1 MTHRGGVDIVTTTHN
16 GQLPPELLREDGTH
30 ARTEDSHQVVHDS
43 TVVLPGPRGKGW
55 KPTLTHCASPE
66 SWNMHSLVA
75 APRLPCPLC
84 AEPPHGRV
92 LPGRR
97 RTSVHNEDV
106 NADDSNEPKDLLSR
120 RLSSQPDG
128 DDPTAAQ
135 YADDDSGANAG
146 AHESGRAD
154 TFDAAAFDPDATAAF
169 DPIHDAPVEDQ
180 PTAEF
185 DPVSHT
191 GTDAPGGTEPGLE
204 GASAAGAPADGVSSA
219 AGATARPDMFT
230 DEEWALLNGESTAAP
245 AGDAPT
251 KKLTRSERKA
261 AKRAAKVDADRN
273 EMRAAEASMAS
284 RTVEMPVRRRTPLDV
299 IGAIWITIAFPFV
312 ALALA
317 VRAVASGWFLSWTY
331 SWRPGF
337 PDDQYGFTDA
347 DRLHYGSYTVDYLF
361 NLATE
366 RYLSDVVLPDGTPVF
381 TSGEIAHMAD
391 VKTLIGIL
399 TLVAVIGAIGIIV
412 FGLYKSRR
420 GGSGIRGSL
429 RAGPIVTLVLFA
441 ALTVLAVIGWDQFF
455 TGFHNVFFAD
465 GTWTF
470 YMDDSL
476 IRLFPPQFWV
486 DAGIAI
492 AVIIL
497 ALCIFAFCMSFVGR
511 KRRAVQ

>member
-1 MTHRGGVDIVTTTHN
+1 M
-16 GQLPPELLREDGTH
+16 
-30 ARTEDSHQVVHDS
+30 
-43 TVVLPGPRGKGW
+43 
-55 KPTLTHCASPE
+55 
-66 SWNMHSLVA
+66 
-75 APRLPCPLC
+75 
-84 AEPPHGRV
+84 
-92 LPGRR
+92 
-97 RTSVHNEDV
+97 
-106 NADDSNEPKDLLSR
+106 NADDSNEPKDLLSQ

-135 YADDDSGANAG
+135 YADTDDGADTS
-146 AHESGRAD
+146 AHESGD
-154 TFDAAAFDPDATAAF
+154 SGTFDASAFDPDATAAF
-169 DPIHDAPVEDQ
+169 DPIHDVGPTNDQ
-180 PTAEF
+180 ATAEF
-185 DPVSHT
+185 DPISRT
-191 GTDAPGGTEPGLE
+191 GTDAAGGTAQEPT
-204 GASAAGAPADGVSSA
+204 GASAAGV
-219 AGATARPDMFT
+219 GATGAGGAVGAVPAARPDMFS

-245 AGDAPT
+245 AGDAPA

-261 AKRAAKVDADRN
+261 AKRAAKVDTDRR
-273 EMRAAEASMAS
+273 EMRAAEAAMAS
-284 RTVEMPVRRRTPLDV
+284 RTVEMPARRRTPLDV
-299 IGAIWITIAFPFV
+299 IGAVWITIAFPFV

-317 VRAVASGWFLSWTY
+317 VRAVASGWFLTWTY

-381 TSGEIAHMAD
+381 TAGEISHMAD

-412 FGLYKSRR
+412 FGLYKCRP

-429 RAGPIVTLVLFA
+429 RVGPIVTLVLFA
-441 ALTVLAVIGWDQFF
+441 ALTVLAVVGWDQFF
-455 TGFHNVFFAD
+455 TGFHTVFFAE

-492 AVIIL
+492 AVIVL
-497 ALCIFAFCMSFVGR
+497 ALCVFAFCMSFVGR
-511 KRRAVQ
+511 KRRAVR